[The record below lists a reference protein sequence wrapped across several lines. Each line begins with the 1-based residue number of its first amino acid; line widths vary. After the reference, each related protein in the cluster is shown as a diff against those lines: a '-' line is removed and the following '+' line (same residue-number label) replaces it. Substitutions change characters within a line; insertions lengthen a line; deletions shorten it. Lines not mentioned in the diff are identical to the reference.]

1 MACLFMLP
9 GITALADKTDRI
21 IEGEKSTIQSAVQ
34 SQQRVNSIADKTQQ
48 LFQDF
53 QLELK
58 RIEDLTAYNAQ
69 LEQQIRRQQQSML
82 ETEKSIDDVA
92 TIERQLTP
100 LLQRMVVAL
109 ETFIR
114 LDVPF
119 LLQERFERIAFL
131 KHTLARAD
139 VTLAEKFRQVME
151 AYNVE
156 LDYGNTIESYRG
168 TLNTEEH
175 SSEVEYLRVG
185 RIGLFYQTLDGKD
198 YGAWNNKTAQWVS
211 LGGQYARDIRLGLKV
226 AKKQAAPEMLT
237 LPMPAPEAN
246 P

>member
-1 MACLFMLP
+1 MLP